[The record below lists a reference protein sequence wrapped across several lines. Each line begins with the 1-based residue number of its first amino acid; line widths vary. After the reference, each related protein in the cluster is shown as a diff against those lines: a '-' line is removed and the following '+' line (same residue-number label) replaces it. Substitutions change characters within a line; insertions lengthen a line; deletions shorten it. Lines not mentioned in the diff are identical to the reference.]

1 MDILDVDVAVIYTDG
16 SHLMN
21 PPGTGAGIHGYLFNH
36 GVLEDT
42 VAYRY
47 NGATE
52 HVTTTGY
59 KKIPADVKVPDVPDE
74 VKFVDA
80 FIPVPA
86 HFWSDVAELTA
97 FIALFESAPFRAKN
111 YIVYVDASYLVN
123 TWNLWI
129 DNWKRRNWTKA
140 DGSPIGN
147 RDLIVKIDE
156 IKTRMHKEGRSVKVI
171 KIKGHAGFY
180 GNERADQMAGKAS
193 AMVAA
198 GMGIEY
204 RPYWSEEELPEELSL
219 AEEVK
224 ALAPGIT
231 NFPALTNT
239 VKFCYPMVNEPHP
252 TVTVNGEVWKYMF
265 GGHHAKNKDDIV
277 FIGKMI
283 PDAQF
288 AVFFNKEGWDNIYTL
303 VNTHNERAWDGVA
316 KLSQWDPVAIV
327 YNDFVKRKKFVD
339 ATKDGLPL
347 DHMPLSEDRNVCLY
361 DDLLIT
367 RLLRPALLSYRALEI
382 RDELAGWLRD
392 AMEGHASV
400 VLNDITDLLFDEAGK
415 PRKDFYRTVDRSF
428 SVKVGY
434 ADSDNS
440 IPVILTRGTDI
451 PGRTELNRIKEPT
464 GRYYVATRRSQ
475 ERCVEYAVVYLGEQH
490 HGLWCGYYANK
501 RILQESEV

>member
-1 MDILDVDVAVIYTDG
+1 MEIKDVDVAVIYTDG

-42 VAYRY
+42 QAYRY

-52 HVTTTGY
+52 HVTTMGY
-59 KKIPADVKVPDVPDE
+59 KKFPQDVKVPDVPE
-74 VKFVDA
+74 GIEFVDA
-80 FIPVPA
+80 IIPVPA
-86 HFWSDVAELTA
+86 HHYSDVAELTA
-97 FIALFESAPFRAKN
+97 FIALFDAAPFRAKN
-111 YIVYVDASYLVN
+111 YVVYVDASYLVN
-123 TWNLWI
+123 AWNLWI
-129 DNWKRRNWTKA
+129 VNWKAKGWTKA

-147 RDLIVKIDE
+147 RDLIIQISD
-156 IKTRMHKEGRSVKVI
+156 IKDRMQKEGRSVKVI
-171 KIKGHAGFY
+171 KIKGHAGHY

-198 GMGIEY
+198 GKGIEY
-204 RPYWSEEELPEELSL
+204 RPYWTTEDLPLDVTTEELVTME
-219 AEEVK
+219 A
-224 ALAPGIT
+224 GIT
-231 NFPALTNT
+231 NFPLLTST

-252 TVTVNGEVWKYMF
+252 TVELNGEQWKYMF
-265 GGHHAKNKDDIV
+265 GGNHAKNKDDIV

-288 AVFFNKEGWDNIYTL
+288 AMFFSREGWDNVYSL
-303 VNTHNERAWDGVA
+303 VNMHCERAWDGIPR
-316 KLSQWDPVAIV
+316 LSQYDPVAIL

-339 ATKDGLPL
+339 AAKDGVPIA
-347 DHMPLSEDRNVCLY
+347 HMPLSADRNVCMF
-361 DDLLIT
+361 DDLIIT

-382 RDELAGWLRD
+382 RDELASWLRD
-392 AMEGHASV
+392 SIEGRHDV
-400 VLNDITDLLFDEAGK
+400 VLNDITDLLFDEQGK

-428 SVKVGY
+428 SAKVGY
-434 ADSDNS
+434 ADSENT

-464 GRYYVATRRSQ
+464 GRYYVATRRTQ
-475 ERCVEYAVVYLGEQH
+475 KRCVEYAVVYIGEQH

-501 RILQESEV
+501 RILQEDEV